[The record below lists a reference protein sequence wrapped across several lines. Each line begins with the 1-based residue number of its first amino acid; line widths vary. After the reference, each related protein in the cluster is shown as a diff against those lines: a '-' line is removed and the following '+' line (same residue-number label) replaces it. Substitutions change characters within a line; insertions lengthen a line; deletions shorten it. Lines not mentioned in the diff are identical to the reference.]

1 VKHINTSHNFS
12 WILLLFFLTPFW
24 RHNYLV
30 LSCTYLMCEGIC
42 NCPCSS
48 MVGIMEVN
56 LSVGRKYRKV
66 RWDNFHTKRW
76 RWGIWHCA
84 LYLARINRTTS
95 WQQKKLLS
103 GIYKGKHKNTY
114 DMCIRTT
121 FSVADQYL
129 DLVHVKD
136 LSYASTKLNS
146 ITNYQINSFKWNI
159 PGHYESNTYVPVT
172 NLPNFNVIL
181 YKISVSYT
189 EIPYI
194 CYHQYCLHGIIHMF

>member
-1 VKHINTSHNFS
+1 MVLRAANIIRKLLLLYYPHICWEGLRKSIKSLSQAKIQTRHLSNTSLKCYCYTIPLSRVMQYLNTDTRPFFYCETCNTSHNFS
-12 WILLLFFLTPFW
+12 WILLLFLLTPFW
-24 RHNYLV
+24 RQNYLV
-30 LSCTYLMCEGIC
+30 LSCTYLICEGIC

-103 GIYKGKHKNTY
+103 GIYT
-114 DMCIRTT
+114 
-121 FSVADQYL
+121 
-129 DLVHVKD
+129 
-136 LSYASTKLNS
+136 
-146 ITNYQINSFKWNI
+146 
-159 PGHYESNTYVPVT
+159 
-172 NLPNFNVIL
+172 
-181 YKISVSYT
+181 
-189 EIPYI
+189 
-194 CYHQYCLHGIIHMF
+194 